1 MTNDQPHSAMLRG
14 PRDKRYVL
22 RSTKHIILL
31 VLAVGALLWFA
42 PDVAAWLNRKPDK
55 AWARV
60 RRDGVIRFAI
70 DASYMPF
77 DGLGS
82 HNDFFGI
89 DVDIANE
96 VARRIGVRAEF
107 VNTSFDSLYDVLKVG
122 QADATISA
130 LVIDPARVGNWQY
143 STPYFDAGQVAAK
156 PARSLRSTPVETSQV
171 TIAVEYGSEGDA
183 AARRMARRTSG
194 ITIKYTAT
202 IENALQSVATGQA
215 DEAIIDGAS
224 AAQLLPKYP
233 ALQRAEQVTRDPY
246 AIAVWSESTQLLE
259 AINGA
264 LDSMRRDGTTQR
276 IVDAW
281 MNR

>member
-1 MTNDQPHSAMLRG
+1 MQNDAHAP
-14 PRDKRYVL
+14 
-22 RSTKHIILL
+22 RSTKPVLLLLGIGL
-31 VLAVGALLWFA
+31 VLLALV
-42 PDVAAWLNRKPDK
+42 PDVAAWLNRKPDR

-60 RRDGVIRFAI
+60 RRDGAIRFAI

-107 VNTSFDSLYDVLKVG
+107 GNTSFDSLYDVLKVG

-130 LVIDPARVGNWQY
+130 LIIDPARVGKWQY
-143 STPYFDAGQVAAK
+143 STPYFDAGQVAVKPINPAK
-156 PARSLRSTPVETSQV
+156 VQATEGRTPSQGS
-171 TIAVEYGSEGDA
+171 IAVEYGSEGDA

-194 ITIKYTAT
+194 ITLKYTAT
-202 IENALQSVATGQA
+202 LEDALQSVVTGQA
-215 DEAIIDGAS
+215 AEALVDGAS

-233 ALQRAEQVTRDPY
+233 ALQRTDQVTRDPY
-246 AIAVWSESTQLLE
+246 AIAVWGESTQLLD

-264 LDSMRRDGTTQR
+264 LNSMQRDGTIQR

>member
-1 MTNDQPHSAMLRG
+1 MLNDAHTP
-14 PRDKRYVL
+14 
-22 RSTKHIILL
+22 RSTKRILVWLGIGL
-31 VLAVGALLWFA
+31 VLLALV

-107 VNTSFDSLYDVLKVG
+107 ANTSFDSLYDVLKVG

-130 LVIDPARVGNWQY
+130 LIIDSTRIGNWQY
-143 STPYFDAGQVAAK
+143 STPYFDAGQVLVR
-156 PARSLRSTPVETSQV
+156 PLRSLETSRV
-171 TIAVEYGSEGDA
+171 SIAVEYGSEGDV
-183 AARRMARRTSG
+183 AARRMARRMNA
-194 ITIKYTAT
+194 ITITSTAT
-202 IENALQSVATGQA
+202 IEDALQSVATGQA
-215 DEAIIDGAS
+215 AEAIIDGVS
-224 AAQLLPKYP
+224 AAQLLPKYSM
-233 ALQRAEQVTRDPY
+233 LQRADQVTRDPY
-246 AIAVWSESTQLLE
+246 SIAVWGQSVQLLD

-264 LDSMRRDGTTQR
+264 LDSMQRDGTTQQ
-276 IVDAW
+276 IVEGW
-281 MNR
+281 MKK

>member
-1 MTNDQPHSAMLRG
+1 MTKDS
-14 PRDKRYVL
+14 RYAL
-22 RSTKHIILL
+22 RSTKYVILL
-31 VLAVGALLWFA
+31 VLVAGTLLWFA
-42 PDVAAWLNRKPDK
+42 PDVAAWLNRKPDR

-130 LVIDPARVGNWQY
+130 LVIDPARAGKWQY
-143 STPYFDAGQVAAK
+143 STPYFDAGQVLVRPIKPLGFSETPRVSIAA
-156 PARSLRSTPVETSQV
+156 
-171 TIAVEYGSEGDA
+171 EYGSEGDA

-194 ITIKYTAT
+194 ITIK
-202 IENALQSVATGQA
+202 
-215 DEAIIDGAS
+215 
-224 AAQLLPKYP
+224 
-233 ALQRAEQVTRDPY
+233 
-246 AIAVWSESTQLLE
+246 
-259 AINGA
+259 
-264 LDSMRRDGTTQR
+264 
-276 IVDAW
+276 
-281 MNR
+281 

>member
-1 MTNDQPHSAMLRG
+1 MQNDEHT
-14 PRDKRYVL
+14 PRN
-22 RSTKHIILL
+22 TKHIVLL
-31 VLAVGALLWFA
+31 LSVAIVLLAFV
-42 PDVAAWLNRKPDK
+42 PDLAAWLNRKPDK

-96 VARRIGVRAEF
+96 VAKRIGARAEF

-122 QADATISA
+122 QAEATISA
-130 LVIDPARVGNWQY
+130 LIIDSTRSGNWQY
-143 STPYFDAGQVAAK
+143 STPYFDAGQILIR
-156 PARSLRSTPVETSQV
+156 PLRFLKTSRV
-171 TIAVEYGSEGDA
+171 SIAVEYGSEGDA
-183 AARRMARRTSG
+183 AARHMARRTSG

-215 DEAIIDGAS
+215 DEAIIDGVS

-233 ALQRAEQVTRDPY
+233 ALQHADQVTRDPY
-246 AIAVWSESTQLLE
+246 AIAVWGQSVQLLD

-264 LDSMRRDGTTQR
+264 LDSMQRDGTTQR
-276 IVDAW
+276 IVNAW
-281 MNR
+281 MTR